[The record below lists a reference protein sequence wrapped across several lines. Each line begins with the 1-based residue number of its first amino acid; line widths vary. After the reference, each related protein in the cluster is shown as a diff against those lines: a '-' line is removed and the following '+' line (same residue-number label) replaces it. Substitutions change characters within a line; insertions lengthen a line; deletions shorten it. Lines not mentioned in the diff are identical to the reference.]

1 VPIVSLSFPDQM
13 IRDMDDI
20 QKSLGFTGRSELV
33 RAAIRLML
41 EDKREK
47 DSLRGQVAAI
57 LAVTHNQED
66 EEPVTRIKHSFEDI
80 IRTHLHNKITRTNC
94 VELFLLEGDAQKIA
108 SMSNGFQKEDKMKS
122 VKLVVV

>member
-13 IRDMDDI
+13 IRDMDEI

-122 VKLVVV
+122 VKLVIV

>member
-1 VPIVSLSFPDQM
+1 MPIVSLSFPDQM

>member
-1 VPIVSLSFPDQM
+1 M

-66 EEPVTRIKHSFEDI
+66 EEPVTRIKHSFEEL

-94 VELFLLEGDAQKIA
+94 VELFLCEADAQKIA
-108 SMSNGFQKEDKMKS
+108 SMSNGLQKEYKRKC
-122 VKLVVV
+122 VN

>member
-1 VPIVSLSFPDQM
+1 MPIVSLSFPEQM
-13 IRDMDDI
+13 IREMDDI

-122 VKLVVV
+122 VKLVIV